1 VLEGSV
7 FRTGTVM
14 RINVQVVEPATLGYI
29 WTGEYERDVTDVLG
43 AQDELA
49 RTIAAELGEKLA
61 TWNGQREP

>member
-1 VLEGSV
+1 
-7 FRTGTVM
+7 M

-61 TWNGQREP
+61 VRNGQREP